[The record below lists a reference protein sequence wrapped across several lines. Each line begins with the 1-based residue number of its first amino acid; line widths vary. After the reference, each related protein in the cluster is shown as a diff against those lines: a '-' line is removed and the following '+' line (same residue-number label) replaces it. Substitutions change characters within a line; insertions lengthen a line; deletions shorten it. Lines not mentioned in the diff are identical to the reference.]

1 MSINGT
7 LVEGM
12 TNTQEVV
19 DIIKGITGDL
29 NVVAKRGEVT
39 SVAKAVPVNP
49 NEAPPDNGEL

>member
-49 NEAPPDNGEL
+49 NEAPPGNGEL